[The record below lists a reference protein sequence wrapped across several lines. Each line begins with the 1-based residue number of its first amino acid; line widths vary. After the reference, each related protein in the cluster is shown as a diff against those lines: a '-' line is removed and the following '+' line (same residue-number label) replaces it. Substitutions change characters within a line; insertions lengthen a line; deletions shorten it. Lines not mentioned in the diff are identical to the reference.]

1 MISNDFWF
9 RHAPKPCWDFI
20 QCLLV
25 SGVVLAIFFFLQCA
39 FWPNITGLREW
50 IVASDLQLLGTVV
63 FLFEESIENEELNSI
78 K

>member
-1 MISNDFWF
+1 M
-9 RHAPKPCWDFI
+9 C
-20 QCLLV
+20 
-25 SGVVLAIFFFLQCA
+25 